1 MEAQRLADERRRE
14 VAQLAA
20 RDYPRG
26 TVDLAVPPSLWTA
39 PLDPDFFPPAA
50 AVPSATREKLHA
62 LPYIFSVIDRI
73 NNLA

>member
-1 MEAQRLADERRRE
+1 MEAQRLGDERRRE

-39 PLDPDFFPPAA
+39 PLDPDFFPPAPA
-50 AVPSATREKLHA
+50 ATREKLHA
-62 LPYIFSVIDRI
+62 LPYIFTVIDRI